1 MKYEAKI
8 TSKGQITLPAKLR
21 QRLKAQSGDH
31 LEFIETSDGEVVIRR
46 KTESFEDLRGIVKLE
61 KKVSLK
67 DLEAYISA
75 ARSAIGTRS

>member
-8 TSKGQITLPAKLR
+8 TSKGQVTLPAKLR
-21 QRLKAQSGDH
+21 KRLNAESGDH

-46 KTESFEDLRGIVKLE
+46 KTESFEDLRGIVKLD
-61 KKVSLK
+61 KKVSLE

-75 ARSAIGTRS
+75 ARGAIGTRS